1 MIDPLDQPTELCPSC
16 RGPLTRVRAYFMC
29 LSFEHDCDYRSE
41 RHTPMRIT
49 EPGII
54 EARARHHAIRSDIVL
69 AVVDYVLANP
79 WSTIR
84 EIAGSI
90 GSDDAVV
97 REAMRYRENFGIVR
111 VRSTI
116 ARCPYRYAHGSVTTK
131 PDTKMDLDMTVIP
144 WSSGFK
150 PSRDSDEDTVSP

>member
-1 MIDPLDQPTELCPSC
+1 MIDPLEQPIELCPTC
-16 RGPLTRVRAYFMC
+16 RGPLTRVRAVFMC
-29 LSFEHDCDYRSE
+29 LSFEHDCDYRSD

-54 EARARHHAIRSDIVL
+54 EGRVRHHAIRSELVL
-69 AVVDYVLANP
+69 AVVDHVLANP

-111 VRSTI
+111 VRSTA
-116 ARCPYRYAHGSVTTK
+116 ARCPYRYAHESVTTG
-131 PDTKMDLDMTVIP
+131 PDTERDLAKTVIP

-150 PSRDSDEDTVSP
+150 PTRDSDDERVSP